1 MDGKTHDIGRW
12 DLLIAHPPCT
22 YLTSA
27 GSMRLIRIDPSGQKW
42 INAERY
48 YHMREA
54 AEFFKMILRADIPM
68 ICVENPAP
76 MHICEL
82 PEYSQIIQPYMFGHP
97 YTKRTCLWL
106 KNLLPLEPTQ
116 VVTPNARWV
125 DTGHGRTTR
134 TKLDGLKLS
143 AKDRSKTFP
152 GIARAMAE
160 QWGGDI
166 REEL

>member
-1 MDGKTHDIGRW
+1 
-12 DLLIAHPPCT
+12 
-22 YLTSA
+22 
-27 GSMRLIRIDPSGQKW
+27 
-42 INAERY
+42 
-48 YHMREA
+48 MREA
-54 AEFFKMILRADIPM
+54 AKFFEMILRADIPM

-106 KNLLPLEPTQ
+106 KNLLLLEPTQ
-116 VVTPNARWV
+116 VVTPKARWV

-134 TKLDGLKLS
+134 TKLGGLKLS

-160 QWGGDI
+160 QWGGL
-166 REEL
+166 EVK